1 MFILFTVESKFRKMQ
16 RVTALILRFINH
28 IRPNGQRQHRY
39 GPFSI
44 EELEQATLALASSV
58 QKEAFPVDFHRLSVG
73 QELHRKSKLIPF
85 NVFLDTSRFTVLRV
99 GGRIRHAALPVCQ
112 KHPIVL
118 PSDHPF
124 THALIYEE
132 LIHAPPQMLLS
143 ALRRR
148 FWVLHGRSVV
158 RKIIRRCVIC
168 FRAKPILMQQK
179 MGDLPRSRLEVVY
192 PFLNTGVDF
201 CGPMYIRQ
209 HNKRSTVT
217 YKAYVALFVCFATKA
232 IHMELVGDL
241 TADAFIAALQRFVA
255 RRGKC
260 ARLFSDNGLNF
271 VGSKNKL
278 KELHDLFQ
286 TQKMKALRDDWCEK
300 SAIEWHLIPPRSPH
314 FGGLWEA
321 GVRSAKYHLK
331 RITGTANMNFEQ
343 YTTVLTRIE
352 AILNSRPISPIS
364 EDPSDLNPLT
374 PGHFLV
380 GHPLTDIAEPDIS
393 DRKESKLAR
402 WQRHTLMVQHFW
414 ARWSQDY
421 ITTLQNRNKWH
432 ERLPVTPGQ
441 LVIVREDNVPTM
453 QWRLGRIQD
462 VIPGQDGLVRVANL
476 RMGNKVIRRPV
487 TKLCLLP
494 IEGNCEQ
501 PDEHLNHSTDQLE
514 D

>member
-1 MFILFTVESKFRKMQ
+1 M
-16 RVTALILRFINH
+16 TALILRFINR
-28 IRPNGQRQHRY
+28 ICPNGHRQHRY
-39 GPFSI
+39 GSLSI
-44 EELEQATLALASSV
+44 EELEQATLALASIV

-118 PSDHPF
+118 PLDHPF
-124 THALIYEE
+124 THALIRSYNEE

-168 FRAKPILMQQK
+168 FRAKPVLMQQK
-179 MGDLPRSRLEVVY
+179 MGDLPRSRLEGVY
-192 PFLNTGVDF
+192 PFLNKGVDF
-201 CGPMYIRQ
+201 CAPMYIRQ

-217 YKAYVALFVCFATKA
+217 YKAYVALFVCFATKV

-241 TADAFIAALQRFVA
+241 TTDAFIAALQRFVA
-255 RRGKC
+255 RRAKIS
-260 ARLFSDNGLNF
+260 R
-271 VGSKNKL
+271 

-286 TQKMKALRDDWCEK
+286 SQKMKALRDDWCEK
-300 SAIEWHLIPPRSPH
+300 SAIEWHPIPPRSPH

-343 YTTVLTRIE
+343 YTTVLTHIE

-374 PGHFLV
+374 PDHFLV
-380 GHPLTDIAEPDIS
+380 GHPLTDIAEPLS
-393 DRKESKLAR
+393 
-402 WQRHTLMVQHFW
+402 
-414 ARWSQDY
+414 
-421 ITTLQNRNKWH
+421 
-432 ERLPVTPGQ
+432 P
-441 LVIVREDNVPTM
+441 
-453 QWRLGRIQD
+453 
-462 VIPGQDGLVRVANL
+462 
-476 RMGNKVIRRPV
+476 
-487 TKLCLLP
+487 
-494 IEGNCEQ
+494 
-501 PDEHLNHSTDQLE
+501 
-514 D
+514 